1 MSIQSIELQNAELIF
16 GLKGDKIVSIN
27 DVEQGLDCGCFCPH
41 CNSRLVAKKGS
52 IRKHHFAHYESEDCH
67 HGPETALH
75 LLAKQ
80 VIKEHEK
87 VLMPS
92 HYEQFELEDSL
103 GINHQNST
111 YLKQSITHLSQV
123 EIEKPL
129 QGYQPDLVAITET
142 GEPLDIEI
150 LVTHAVNEEKSKL
163 QAQTNRKMIEI
174 DLSMLPRTSSYD
186 DIVIATL
193 YEAQRKFIN
202 GDAKHLKEEI
212 NDKVDTINQSHSSHK
227 KIKAMHAPSE
237 GKVLLMGYKF
247 GEGYSPKYKSQFT
260 LGHLF
265 FIKPVQSTST
275 KNFTIKASG
284 GNELA
289 TRNVHEN
296 VLEQLEKLELP
307 ALVSLTFETKLSIGH
322 NTKFIV
328 TGIKLEDTYS

>member
-1 MSIQSIELQNAELIF
+1 MSNQSIELQNAELLF
-16 GLKGDKIVSIN
+16 GLKGDKIVSVN

-52 IRKHHFAHYESEDCH
+52 IRQHHFAHYESDDCQ

-92 HYEQFELEDSL
+92 HYEHYELKDSL

-111 YLKQSITHLSQV
+111 YVKLTITNLSQV

-129 QGYQPDLVAITET
+129 EGYQPDVVAITED

-150 LVTHAVNEEKSKL
+150 LVTHAVNEEKLAL
-163 QAQTNRKMIEI
+163 QTQTNRKMIEI

-193 YEAQRKFIN
+193 YEAPRKFIN
-202 GDAKHLKEEI
+202 DDEKYLKEEI
-212 NDKVDTINQSHSSHK
+212 NEKVDIINQSHLSHE
-227 KIKAMHAPSE
+227 KIKAMHASSE
-237 GKVLLMGYKF
+237 GKVLVVGYKF
-247 GEGYSPKYKSQFT
+247 GEGYSPKYKSQFK

-265 FIKPVQSTST
+265 FIKPVQSVST
-275 KNFTIKASG
+275 KNFTLRASG

-289 TRNVHEN
+289 TRDVHEN
-296 VLEQLEKLELP
+296 VLNQLEALELP
-307 ALVSLTFETKLSIGH
+307 ALVSLTFEAKHSIGH

-328 TGIKLEDTYS
+328 TGITSEDTVS

>member
-1 MSIQSIELQNAELIF
+1 MNNQSVELQNVELLF
-16 GLKGDKIVSIN
+16 GLKNEKIVSVN
-27 DVEQGLDCGCFCPH
+27 DVEQGLDCGCCCPH

-52 IRKHHFAHYESEDCH
+52 IRQHHFAHYESDDCQ

-87 VLMPS
+87 VLIPS
-92 HYEQFELEDSL
+92 HYDNYELEDSL

-111 YLKQSITHLSQV
+111 YIKQSVTHLSQV

-129 QGYQPDLVAITET
+129 EGYQPDVSAITEN

-150 LVTHAVNEEKSKL
+150 LVTHAVDEEKSAL
-163 QAQTNRKMIEI
+163 QAQTHRKMIEI

-186 DIVIATL
+186 EIVIATL
-193 YEAQRKFIN
+193 YEAPRKFIS
-202 GDAKHLKEEI
+202 GDEKHLKAEI
-212 NDKVDTINQSHSSHK
+212 NDKVDIINQSHSSHE

-247 GEGYSPKYKSQFT
+247 GEGYSPRYKSQFA

-275 KNFTIKASG
+275 KNFTLKASG
-284 GNELA
+284 GNELT
-289 TRNVHEN
+289 TRDVHEN
-296 VLEQLEKLELP
+296 VLEQLEGLELP
-307 ALVSLTFETKLSIGH
+307 ALVSLTFEAKHSIGH

-328 TGIKLEDTYS
+328 TGISSEDV

>member
-1 MSIQSIELQNAELIF
+1 MSNQPVELQNVELLF
-16 GLKGDKIVSIN
+16 GLKDKKIVSVN

-52 IRKHHFAHYESEDCH
+52 IRQHHFAHYESDDCQ
-67 HGPETALH
+67 HGPETTLH

-92 HYEQFELEDSL
+92 HYDNYELEDSL
-103 GINHQNST
+103 GINHQNSS

-129 QGYQPDLVAITET
+129 EGYQPDVSAITEN

-150 LVTHAVNEEKSKL
+150 LVTHAVDEEKSEL
-163 QAQTNRKMIEI
+163 QAQSHRKMIEI

-186 DIVIATL
+186 EIVIATL
-193 YEAQRKFIN
+193 YEAPRKFISS
-202 GDAKHLKEEI
+202 DEKHLKTEI
-212 NDKVDTINQSHSSHK
+212 TNKVDIINQSHSSHA
-227 KIKAMHAPSE
+227 KIKAMQSPTE
-237 GKVLLMGYKF
+237 GKVILMGYKF
-247 GEGYSPKYKSQFT
+247 GEGYSPRYKSQFS

-275 KNFTIKASG
+275 KNFTLKASD

-289 TRNVHEN
+289 TRDVHEN
-296 VLEQLEKLELP
+296 VLEQLEGLELP
-307 ALVSLTFETKLSIGH
+307 ALVSLTFEAKHSIGH

-328 TGIKLEDTYS
+328 TGIKSEDL

>member
-1 MSIQSIELQNAELIF
+1 MSNQPVELQNVELLF
-16 GLKGDKIVSIN
+16 GLKDKKIVSVN

-52 IRKHHFAHYESEDCH
+52 IRQHHFAHYESDDCQ

-92 HYEQFELEDSL
+92 HYDNYELEDSL
-103 GINHQNST
+103 GINHQNSS

-129 QGYQPDLVAITET
+129 EGYQPDVSAITEN

-150 LVTHAVNEEKSKL
+150 LVTHAVDEEKSEL
-163 QAQTNRKMIEI
+163 QAQPHRKMIEI
-174 DLSMLPRTSSYD
+174 DLSMLPRTSSYYE
-186 DIVIATL
+186 IVIATL
-193 YEAQRKFIN
+193 YEAPRKFISS
-202 GDAKHLKEEI
+202 DEKHLETEI
-212 NDKVDTINQSHSSHK
+212 TNKVDIINQSHLSHA
-227 KIKAMHAPSE
+227 KIKAMQSPTE
-237 GKVLLMGYKF
+237 GKVILMGYKF
-247 GEGYSPKYKSQFT
+247 GEGYSPRYKSQFS

-275 KNFTIKASG
+275 KNFTLKASD

-289 TRNVHEN
+289 TRDVHEN
-296 VLEQLEKLELP
+296 VLEQLEGLELP
-307 ALVSLTFETKLSIGH
+307 ALVSLTFEAKHSIGH

-328 TGIKLEDTYS
+328 TGIKSEDL